1 MYDNG
6 HHTEA
11 TDYWRDALADCEC
24 DPFPRVPSSAPPPSP
39 DSIIEHRSPML
50 EQRDSAVAVSTTL
63 YAAWALLVSRMTDSD
78 DVVFGITA
86 LEMSAE
92 NNANP
97 AVAPLRI
104 PVALD
109 QTIVNYLDTV
119 QRQERDL
126 ATFAA
131 AGLSDIART
140 CPGAKR
146 ACEFQTLYLVHTQPG
161 HHDGQVKSVA
171 PSGARS
177 HALVIDLEPSANQ
190 AVMNV
195 RFDSTVI
202 SHATVER
209 WLERLDLVIL
219 GLWSSDPHKTISTIT
234 MIGERDLKD
243 IWDWNTPVPAPAER
257 CVHELVETQ
266 AQAHPS
272 KPAICAWDGDLTY
285 GELNRLS
292 ELLAAHLGARGVG
305 PDTLVPLCFEKSMYT
320 AVAML
325 GVLKAG
331 GGFVLLDPSLPEQ
344 RLQIMVHQ
352 ARSKLILAST
362 STRHLCS
369 RLALDV
375 DTINAQFFA
384 DRNHE
389 PHPPSGLTRPDSVMY
404 VVYTSGSSGVPKG
417 VVVTHQNH
425 ATALFHQT
433 SMLGL
438 GPESRIYD
446 FSAYSFDLTIFNT
459 FAALTLGGCLCVPSE
474 RQRRNELAQS
484 MTSFAATFAYLTP
497 TVARQLSPDETPT
510 LETLVLIG
518 ETLHARDV
526 DPWWGRI
533 RVINAYGP
541 SECTTAS
548 TVNPNPSTPADATGI
563 GRGAGLVTWIV
574 DPEDHN
580 ILLPPGCAGE
590 LLLEGPLVGRGYL
603 DNADQSSASFIQAPM
618 WLRKGGPGHDGRSGT
633 LYKTGDLVEYTAAGT
648 LKFIGRKDTQV
659 KIRGHRVELGE
670 IEHAVHRCMA
680 GFKQAVTEM
689 VATGRSGSSS
699 STLIAFLEADQS
711 LENAGEAELAP
722 RTLPVPS
729 EVKGKLLRVLPSYMI
744 PALFIEIPRL
754 PTTHTGK
761 IHRKQ
766 LRAIAEPL
774 LSRHFGR
781 ILSSERPK
789 RQPVLD
795 VEEKMQKVWSCVLE
809 VEQQMVG
816 LDDSFFDLGGDSL
829 GAMKVVSEARKV
841 DLVVTVAD
849 VFHYL
854 TLQNVS
860 AQAKDI
866 STHSPEAVLPFSL
879 LEGEG
884 GLKGQSFIQDVS
896 VRYGLDPSSLKD
908 AYPCTPLQEGLLSL
922 SATSSGDYVMQGVLE
937 LSDKLDLDAFRDAWE
952 AVSRKIEILRTRIVQ
967 HDQHGLL
974 QLVLDEPISWV
985 EAVGL
990 ESYLNA
996 DRKNAMNIGQ
1006 PLARYSMVKD
1016 EDGNTRWFVWTV
1028 HHALF
1033 DEWSLSL
1040 ILDTVNH
1047 TYEGKPTQPTPPFK
1061 TFIKYIKDQSFERM
1075 ADYWIQALSECECP
1089 VFPSLPPSVERP
1101 VTDGVMEHPLHHP
1114 REHLHSNITP
1124 STMVRAAWSL
1134 IMSNVTNSD
1143 DVVFGATV
1151 SGRSAPVPGV
1161 ESVPAPT
1168 IATVPVRVRLAKHQQ
1183 VSDFLHSV
1191 QRQSADMIPFEQMGL
1206 HRIAKLGPDAQQAVS
1221 FQTLLVIQPIDNSE
1235 TQSVLGLWSLGNQQ
1249 QSVNTYGLILEI
1261 QLGRGEMTAR
1271 ASYDSRLIQPWLVQ
1285 RLLERLDLAMRQL
1298 DGADPEKPLSEF
1310 NILTCKDLEQIWSW
1324 NRHVPTVSQLHIP
1337 QVLETQAV
1345 SRPNRPA
1352 VCAWDGDLTYAEL
1365 DCLATGLA
1373 LQLVEREVGK
1383 EDIVPLYF
1391 EKSMW
1396 TTVAM
1401 FGVLRAG
1408 AAFVLLDPSLP
1419 PKRLEEIMRQ
1429 TKATMVV
1436 SSLLNEDASS
1446 SLSRQVLTLGPHS
1459 VQALQ
1464 EKARRGQASQRLAPS
1479 TPSSP
1484 AYVIFTSGS
1493 TGNPKGVVVTHG
1505 NVTSA
1510 VPEHVRSFGY
1520 TEDSRIYDFASY
1532 SFGASLNNA
1541 FVALMSGG
1549 CLCVPSEDDR
1559 RSNMPGSIT
1568 SLRATAVLLT
1578 PSVAE
1583 SLSPDQVP
1591 TLKTLIYG
1599 GEAVHL
1605 KDVSPWW
1612 GKTQVLTAY
1621 GSSEVTTVATVNT
1634 QATTMQEVPQ
1644 IGTGSGGVTWVVD
1657 PEDHQKLLPPG
1668 CVGELVLEGPLVGTG
1683 YLGDTEKTSEVFIE
1697 DPRWLL
1703 EGFQGYPGRHGRL
1716 YKTGDLVR
1724 YNENGNL
1731 TYVGRKDAQV
1741 KIRGQRVELGEVEFR
1756 VQECFPEATQVV
1768 AEVVAPRGKRSSP
1781 TLAAFLLL
1789 PGKAASNGTP
1799 KLAELTALPV
1809 TAAIEER
1816 LSRHLPSYMVPTLF
1830 FAMQALP
1837 MTATGKMNRRRLRE
1851 IGSTITTQ
1859 ELADL
1864 RTNPKWEKRQ
1874 PTTKLERS
1882 LHAIWAQVLNIDSSR
1897 IGVDDSFFQLGGDSV
1912 TAMQVATTAR
1922 SSFINIGVADI
1933 LRQKTIYNLAKTAQ
1947 EIKEA
1952 PDMQAKYSQSLAKS
1966 SGSTP
1971 QLSPIQRLYFHFQHD
1986 PTACFDQFFYL
1997 GLRSEVDA
2005 EVLCAALE
2013 MLVRRHAVL
2022 RARFARNQKGTWEVR
2037 IAPDV
2042 SSSLLFRLENSE
2054 EPGFAAAIAQSREAL
2069 DIVKGPILSA
2079 VLFNTPVRQSLFLTI
2094 HHLVI
2099 DLFRDTTLSR
2109 IGVQPG
2115 DIEDIF
2121 PCAPL
2126 QEGILLA
2133 QAKDSANYQRW
2144 SDIEIS
2150 MNADGL
2156 QLEQSRLTQAWKA
2169 VVKRHALL
2177 RAVLVESF
2185 PGSSRAMHVVLKDPE
2200 PSITWDVSTKPSE
2213 NRYFDKYS
2221 PQHHVHVYEA
2231 DGRRARLRF
2240 YSNHAIID
2248 GFSQDL
2254 MCSDLQSAYNNT
2266 LQSAASSYK
2275 DFILYLE
2282 DLPHADGLSFWSRYL
2297 DGVDPC
2303 HFPTSPV
2310 AILDCASKNPVPVP
2324 RLDVDGI
2331 RAFSAKWDVTPATIV
2346 KVAWGLVLGIYTGT
2360 TTPCFGNLFS
2370 GRDVPVEDINDVFG
2384 PVVGTVPCRIR
2395 LQNGK
2400 GVLDTLR
2407 EAQADYLDTIPF
2419 QHFPLT
2425 DIHRVAGL
2433 GSSPLFNTILSYYKA
2448 GDEISAV
2455 GHGPA
2460 VRDVVNHD
2468 PTEYD
2473 IAVDIEDKGAQMT
2486 ISLDFRPQ
2494 CLSATDAARLASS
2507 LSVAI
2512 SGIVANPDQ
2521 AIEDVPLITES
2532 DLQLI
2537 WQWNRTVPE
2546 ANGRFVHDL
2555 VHEQALATPNAPAV
2569 CAWDGQLSYK
2579 QLDELSTGLAGRLI
2593 QLGVMGGGLIP
2604 LCFEK
2609 SQWTS
2614 VAMLAVLKT
2623 GAAFV
2628 LLDSSLPYQR
2638 LQSIVQQVKSDLIL
2652 SSSSN
2657 MDLSASLCRTVLQVR
2672 ADTSGSSDAITIPK
2686 PLSGPEATTMFA
2698 VFTSGSTGTP
2708 KGVLLTHANF
2718 TCALEH
2724 QSGALGFTDTSRVF
2738 DFASYAFDAAVHNT
2752 FATFLTGGCLCVP
2765 SEHDRKSNTEAIM
2778 RSMRVTVADFTP
2790 SVARLL
2796 DPASLPDLK
2805 TLILGGEAVSVDDVN
2820 RWWGKV
2826 RIVNIYGPAETTPI
2840 ATINADAPTP
2850 DKSTLLGK
2858 GSGQVTWV
2866 VDPQNKNRLMPPG
2879 SVGEL
2884 VLEGQLVGQGYLN
2897 DPERTAASFIK
2908 DPPWL
2913 VQGAP
2918 GHPGRRG
2925 RVYMTGDLVRYEDD
2939 GSLAYVTRK
2948 DAQVKI
2954 RGQRVELGEVERRV
2968 QECIPEASQVVAE
2981 MIKPQGEDRNPMLA
2995 VFLQTGNKAGRVE
3008 ESTKV
3013 EIFRITDKIRLRL
3026 SERLPRYMIPAVF
3039 FSIQRLPK
3047 TPSGK
3052 TYRIQLRQI
3061 GASFSVRQLAEMQAG
3076 GRDQA
3081 RQPTSEREKKLQQ
3094 VWSRVLN
3101 VEASAIGLDD
3111 DFFQLGGD
3119 SIAAMKLASEAR
3131 KAGISVSVAHIFR
3144 HPTLFGVAQQDGDGA
3159 ANGAPADIPPFGLLG
3174 SGLDMGVF
3182 LEDAASQCQLG
3193 SPASILDA
3201 YPCTPLQEG
3210 LLSLSLKRPG
3220 AYTLQA
3226 TLRLAPNVDI
3236 QAFCNAW
3243 EKVVHSFPVLR
3254 TRIIEHHEMGL
3265 LQVVVD
3271 DKVRWVNESRLE
3283 AYLLADRQQ
3292 PMTLG
3297 SPLGRYALINN
3308 ASDGQRWFVW
3318 TVHHAL
3324 YDGWSEGLIIKA
3336 VNQAYH
3342 GGSVHEGTPFSAF
3355 IKHIRDTDNNAMV
3368 DYWKHILDG
3377 NQAVPFPAIPPAFGE
3392 PVADKSVEVP
3402 LPRPLNQARNV
3413 TTSTLVRA
3421 AWALVAG
3428 RRSGEDDVVFGV
3440 TVSGRNAPVPGIDM
3454 MVGPTFATVPLR
3466 VRLPAGQSVADY
3478 LKAVQHRSAEMIPF
3492 EQMGLHNI
3500 AKISPSTRQACAF
3513 QTLLVVQPQDSQT
3526 ENVLGDWQDDDQS
3539 QWFNSYGLTLEVN
3552 IRTTDIMVRA
3562 TFDSRV
3568 IEPWVVQ
3575 KLLQQLGH
3583 VMHQL
3588 DDSASADRA
3597 VRDITTVT
3605 PQDLE
3610 QLWAWNKTVPPPA
3623 DRCVHELIRDRVR
3636 EQPHAPAVS
3645 AWDGELTYQELD
3657 DLSTNMSLRLVD
3669 LGVKP
3674 QTFVPLCFE
3683 KSMWA
3688 TVAMLAVV
3696 KTTAAFVLL
3705 DPSLPEQRLKSIIQQ
3720 VDARVI
3726 VSSPSNVALSTQVC
3740 HEVVV
3745 MSPEFIAE
3753 ISDRTPSTLLP
3764 TPSLDSNLYVVFAF
3778 ETIGTPKGVVINHRN
3793 SASAVL
3799 HQVEG
3804 FGYNRATRLYDFST
3818 YSSDGCILNAFTV
3831 LVAGGCLCIPTDHS
3845 RKSTLAESME
3855 SLKANAVF
3863 LTPSV
3868 AQLLSPGQV
3877 PHMRSMI
3884 LGGEAIRL
3892 EHVQPW
3898 WDSETCKVFTI
3909 YGPSECTPVS
3919 MINPN
3924 PATPGEALRLGW
3936 GAGQVPWIVDPEDHN
3951 SLVPLGSVGELLLE
3965 GPLVGPGYLNE
3976 FEKTTASFIRDPAWL
3991 LKGAPGSHPGRH
4003 GRLYKTGDLAQFNK
4017 DGSVSYVSRK
4027 DDQVRIHGQRIALGE
4042 VEHHAHPCFPN
4053 AAQIVAEVI
4062 VPQGKNTT
4070 PTLAAFLQ
4078 LGEEEM
4084 AGVSVHVEGTPESV
4098 SVLRAPEE
4106 ALQKLSQSLPGYMVP
4121 TAFFA
4126 MQQLP
4131 LSATGKMDRERLREI
4146 GSSFSVTDLALAC
4159 TATERPKRQPESDV
4173 EKQMQG
4179 IWARVLDI
4187 APSMIGLD
4195 DSFFRL
4201 GGDSITAMKLVGEA
4215 RRAGLQL
4222 AVADVL
4228 RRPRLQEVALASRS
4242 SGVSNNMIPRARSE
4256 GPVEQSFAQG
4266 RLWFLE
4272 QLYPGLTWYLMP
4284 CTLRLRG
4291 PLDLKALNAAFFAL
4305 ESRHE
4310 TLRTTFSTQDGVNLQ
4325 HVHPPRS
4332 KEVTV
4337 VDKSSADAAELEDVL
4352 HLDETTPFDLSSEP
4366 GLRVTVYK
4374 TGENE
4379 HILSIM
4385 MHHIIS
4391 DGWSVDFHLFPEDGA
4406 FRGELIYSTDLFEP
4420 DTMDTLL
4427 SVFHAVVKHGITE
4440 PATPVALLPL
4450 PSDAHSSM
4458 DPDVQLHTSISAY
4471 PRDSSVVDVFR
4482 QQAAICP
4489 DKTAVKD
4496 HSSQMSYAQLDTLSD
4511 NVALWLI
4518 GQSLPPETLI
4528 GVFANRSCETIV
4540 AIMGILKA
4548 NLAYLPFD
4556 VKIPESRMESI
4567 LSSIQGR
4574 KLVLNGSDVQPPS
4587 LKGREVEFT
4596 SIPATID
4603 GGRRSSRG
4611 AVALEASRPSATSLA
4626 YVMFTSGS
4634 TGRPKGVMVEHR
4646 SIMHLAKNQSMIQHD
4661 AAGTMAHMSNIA
4673 FDAATWE
4680 IYVTLLNGGTLV
4692 CIDRLAVLDPAAVS
4706 RAFVKDNV
4714 RALFITPAL
4723 LKEYLSK
4730 CPEAIGALDT
4740 MYLGG
4745 ERLDPKDVF
4754 TVRGLMQGGQ
4764 VISVYGPTEN
4774 TAFSTFYRVPAAD
4787 NCVNGVAIG
4796 QALADSGA
4804 YVMDLQQRLVPAG
4817 VVGELV
4823 VTGDRL
4829 ARGYLDPRQNT
4840 GRFIEVNLGGEQTR
4854 AYRTGDFVRCRPSD
4868 KQIEYIGRI
4877 DGQVKIRGQRVELG
4891 EIEHTL
4897 RGYGSVD
4904 DAAVVLQRLDGR
4916 GSEAQLTGFVTLRES
4931 DIQMQVARMEREAD
4945 GDDEKEQVRVWEESF
4960 DTDIYAGF
4968 DDIQADR
4975 VGRDFVG
4982 WTSMY
4987 DGSDINKGEM
4997 NEWLDDTIAT
5007 MLNGGRAGHVLELGS
5022 GSGMIVFNL
5031 VNQGL
5036 ESYVGLDPSEK
5047 AVEFVTRAAKSLP
5060 AAAGKVRMYKGT
5072 AADLGRLRIDRPLSP
5087 DLVVINSVAQYFPS
5101 LGYLSKAVESIL
5113 QLGPRTI
5120 FLGDMRSYAVYRE
5133 FHVTRSLHRVGKN
5146 PSREEVRRQ
5155 MAEMEQMEVELL
5167 VDPAFFTG
5175 LASRLPHLIEH
5186 VEILPKMMKATN
5198 ELSCYRYAAVIHV
5211 KNETRSLEHPVH
5223 DVHQDQWID
5232 FVEQELTNE
5241 TLGQLLQSSNSPTVA
5256 IGNIPYSKTIFER
5269 HVLDKLHEDRDQ
5281 DHDADSC
5288 GNWLSVAREKAQ
5300 QCPSLS
5306 ATDLVGLAKSA
5317 GYRVEIS
5324 CARQHSQRGGLDAI
5338 FHHYKTPSGQR
5349 AMFRFPV
5356 EAHDRPSRALSSQPL
5371 IQQVKRKIREQLQ
5384 DRLQAHLPS
5393 YMIPQ
5398 AIHVL
5403 DVMPVNANGKV
5414 DRRSLAETVQSRTP
5428 ARTSAQQPTTKAEKE
5443 LQALWAKVLNV
5454 EPAVV
5459 GLDDNFFSIGGD
5471 SLAAMRLVGEAS
5483 KIGLKLAVVDI
5494 FRHPALRDMAVRD
5507 VSTSKEVTEHISR
5520 TKLEGPVDQSF
5531 AQGRLWFLEQLYPGL
5546 TWYLMPSAVR
5556 LRGPLRLDALHAAIA
5571 ALERRHETLRTTFA
5585 SHDGCD
5591 VQHVLPFSEKPLN
5604 VIDVADEEAL
5614 TRALD
5619 KVQKTPFDL
5628 KKEPGWRVTVFKLD
5642 NENHLLSI
5650 VMHHIISDGWSVDV
5664 LRRELSTFYAAAVK
5678 DPDQDPLSQVEPL
5691 PIQYRDFSVWQRGQ
5705 QQIEEHQRQLA
5716 YWVKQFDMEF
5726 HFFQDHQALEG
5737 LVLYSTDLFEA
5748 ETIRNMLS
5756 VFHSVLA
5763 TSLASPTTAIKTMS
5777 IFSNKHF
5784 AELDGLGLI
5793 KVDDVPYPR
5802 DSSIVDLFRQQV
5814 PLCPGKI
5821 AVKDSTSELTYAQ
5834 LDHQSDILARWL
5846 SRRAFAPETP
5856 VGVFSPRCCE
5866 TVVAFLGVLKA
5877 NLAYL
5882 PLDVK
5887 IPQAR
5892 MDTILSS
5899 VEGHKIVLFGPD
5911 VHPPSIQP
5919 EDVEFVA
5926 IAEALRDRTSED
5938 RTLTA
5943 GPSATSLAY
5952 VMFTS
5957 GSTGRPKGVMVN
5969 HRGLVR
5975 VVKGS
5980 NNMASYLPAGP
5991 TVALIT
5997 NPAFDPSIW
6006 EICGTLLNGGTLVCI
6021 SAEAVLDYRVISDT
6035 FIREGVQAVT
6045 FTPALL
6051 KQYLSECPDAIAALD
6066 TIYVGGERAD
6076 ADDLFLAKGLTNG
6089 PVINAYGPTENS
6101 VVSTLYSLQDGEKC
6115 VNGVPIGRAIS
6126 NSGAY
6131 VMDTQQRLVPLG
6143 VIGELV
6149 VTGDGLARGYTEPE
6163 RNVDRF
6169 VTVTIGTRSV
6179 QAYRTGDSVRYRPK
6193 DGQLEFF
6200 GRVDGQVKVRG
6211 HRIELAEIEHS
6222 LRSHGAVD
6230 DAVVVLQQEESGDAR
6245 LAGFLTIKDAA
6256 LDDAEPD
6263 DADAAEVVNVWGEV
6277 FDANIYSAISDV
6289 PPEDIGRDFTGWV
6302 SMYNGEEIDKAEM
6315 NEWLDDSISTMLNGG
6330 EARDIL
6336 ELGTGSGMI
6345 LFNLTQRGLHSYIGL
6360 DPSSRAVDFIA
6371 ETARSIPSLRDKVR
6385 VYVGTADNLGRVPS
6399 SVSPNLVVVNSV
6411 AQYFPSQEYLL
6422 KVIEDVVR
6430 MDSVETLF
6438 FGDMRSYPLSRQFQA
6453 HKAVYTSGE
6462 AASKD
6467 EIRREMER
6475 IEKEDTELQVDP
6487 AFFTALAARLP
6498 ERVAHVEILPKTMKA
6513 TNELSAF
6520 RYAAV
6525 VHLKS
6530 PDSPG
6535 PQVHGVGEGEWIN
6548 FRKDQLDG
6556 ESLSQLLG
6564 SARDADIVAV
6574 SNIPYRK
6581 TIVERHILEALDQG
6595 PESRN
6600 WIASARRQA
6609 DNCPSLS
6616 AVDLVEIG
6624 ELQGFR
6630 VEVSWARQYSQRGDL
6645 DAVFHRLQPAQGQ
6658 ERTMFR
6664 FPTDHHNRPVHSF
6677 SSRPLQLKRNQK
6689 VKKDLYEKL
6698 QQQLPAYMI
6707 PQVITTLDK
6716 MPINANGKIDRQ
6728 ALSARVHS
6736 STAAPRASVQQ
6747 PRTDAEREMQRIWA
6761 HVLNISASTIGVED
6775 SFFHLGGSSLSA
6787 MKVVSE
6793 ARKAGLEISVADV
6806 FRHDVLGELARHSS
6820 VKTEGEAEDT
6830 EAFVLVDPH
6839 KKAALLE
6846 EIDSVGLN
6854 VGTGIEDV
6862 LPVTSFQERVVLD
6875 GEKIGQHANYFYID
6889 LGSDLEVSRMEQSFM
6904 MTLDRFPILRS
6915 CFVRLQGQMWRVVFR
6930 QLRLPI
6936 HVKDVRDD
6944 DDLAQASEAFYLADV
6959 KGLSS
6964 DSIPVSLTLLRHSA
6978 QGVRLVL
6985 RISHSQYDG
6994 VSLPIILQSLMDGYH
7009 GIQTTAGPEFTRLL
7023 AHASRKRD
7031 KSIAYWTE
7039 VLRGSTLTVP
7049 EAALRPEITPGSS
7062 PERIDEQAEI
7072 DVPKLP
7078 AKTTEASLLSAA
7090 WALLLS
7096 RITGEADVV
7105 FWHVVAGRNS
7115 AIPGI
7120 AEMVGPCINILP
7132 LRASLAPTMTP
7143 RQLLLSLQKQF
7154 VSVGD
7159 ADSLGFNEIIEHCT
7173 DWPAGSTFQSMIQHQ
7188 NIDEHPE
7195 IESTETSA
7203 PVRFFGNEHIV
7214 PQSLVMVSY
7223 PPEGGRRLQIK
7234 LLGNTHILTREMAGS
7249 MMRAICRIAGA
7260 IGDDLDGSLGG
7271 IMAGVADL

>member
-11 TDYWRDALADCEC
+11 ADYWRDALADCEC

-39 DSIIEHRSPML
+39 DSIIEHRSPIL
-50 EQRDSAVAVSTTL
+50 EQRDSGVAISTTI
-63 YAAWALLVSRMTDSD
+63 YAAWALLVSRMADSD
-78 DVVFGITA
+78 DVVFGIAA
-86 LEMSAE
+86 LERSAE
-92 NNANP
+92 NNANT

-104 PVALD
+104 PVAWD

-131 AGLSDIART
+131 AGLSDIAQT
-140 CPGAKR
+140 CPGAQR
-146 ACEFQTLYLVHTQPG
+146 ACDFQTLFLVRTQQG
-161 HHDGQVKSVA
+161 RQAGQVQSVA
-171 PSGARS
+171 PSGARC

-243 IWDWNTPVPAPAER
+243 IWDWNTPVPAPADR
-257 CVHELVETQ
+257 CVHELVEAQ

-292 ELLAAHLGARGVG
+292 ELLAAHLGERGVG
-305 PDTLVPLCFEKSMYT
+305 PNTLVPLCFEKSMYT

-344 RLQIMVHQ
+344 RLQAMVQQ
-352 ARSKLILAST
+352 ARSKFILAST

-369 RLALDV
+369 RLAPEV

-389 PHPPSGLTRPDSVMY
+389 PPRSSGPTRPDSVMY

-417 VVVTHQNH
+417 VIITHQNH
-425 ATALFHQT
+425 ATALLHQT
-433 SMLGL
+433 GMEGL

-446 FSAYSFDLTIFNT
+446 FSAYSFDITIYNT

-484 MTSFAATFAYLTP
+484 MTSLAATFAYLTP

-510 LETLVLIG
+510 LETLVLSG
-518 ETLHARDV
+518 EALHARDV

-548 TVNPNPSTPADATGI
+548 TVHPDPSTPADATGI
-563 GRGAGLVTWIV
+563 GKGAGLVTWIV

-580 ILLPPGCAGE
+580 ILLPPGCVGE
-590 LLLEGPLVGRGYL
+590 LLLEGPVVGRGYL
-603 DNADQSSASFIQAPM
+603 DNAEQTSASFIQAPM
-618 WLRKGGPGHDGRSGT
+618 WLQKGGSGHNGRSGI
-633 LYKTGDLVEYTAAGT
+633 LYKTGDLVEYTDAGNI
-648 LKFIGRKDTQV
+648 KFIGRKDTQV

-670 IEHAVHRCMA
+670 VEHAVHGCMA
-680 GFKQAVTEM
+680 GFKQAVAET
-689 VATGRSGSSS
+689 VATGRSGSSL
-699 STLIAFLEADQS
+699 STLVAFLEADQP

-722 RTLPVPS
+722 KTLPVPS

-744 PALFIEIPRL
+744 PTLFIELPRL

-774 LSRHFGR
+774 LSRHLGR

-795 VEEKMQKVWSCVLE
+795 VEQKMQQVWSCVLE
-809 VEQQMVG
+809 IERQMVG

-829 GAMKVVSEARKV
+829 GAMKVVSEARKME
-841 DLVVTVAD
+841 LVITVAD
-849 VFHYL
+849 VFQYL

-860 AQAKDI
+860 AQAKDM

-884 GLKGQSFIQDVS
+884 GLKAQSFIRDVS
-896 VRYGLDPSSLKD
+896 IRYGLDPSSLKD
-908 AYPCTPLQEGLLSL
+908 AYPCTPLQKGLLSL
-922 SATSSGDYVMQGVLE
+922 SAKSPGDYVMQGVLE

-952 AVSRKIEILRTRIVQ
+952 AVCRKIEILRTRIVQ

-985 EAVGL
+985 EAAGL
-990 ESYLNA
+990 DSYLNA
-996 DRKNAMNIGQ
+996 DRKNAMDIGQ

-1016 EDGNTRWFVWTV
+1016 EGGSTRWFVWTV

-1033 DEWSLSL
+1033 DAWSLSL

-1047 TYEGKPTQPTPPFK
+1047 TYEGKPAQPTPPFK

-1075 ADYWIQALSECECP
+1075 ADYWIQALAECECP

-1101 VTDGVMEHPLHHP
+1101 VTDSVMEHPLHHP
-1114 REHLHSNITP
+1114 RQHLHSSITP

-1134 IMSNVTNSD
+1134 IMSNITNSD

-1261 QLGRGEMTAR
+1261 QLGKGEMTAR

-1298 DGADPEKPLSEF
+1298 DGADPEEPLSEF
-1310 NILTCKDLEQIWSW
+1310 NIVTCKDLEQIWSW
-1324 NRHVPTVSQLHIP
+1324 NRHVPTVSQLCIP

-1345 SRPNRPA
+1345 SHPNRPA

-1419 PKRLEEIMRQ
+1419 QKRLEEIMRQ

-1436 SSLLNEDASS
+1436 SSLSNEDESS
-1446 SLSRQVLTLGPHS
+1446 SLSRQVLILGPHS

-1464 EKARRGQASQRLAPS
+1464 ERARGQASQRLASS

-1532 SFGASLNNA
+1532 SFGAALNNA

-1591 TLKTLIYG
+1591 TLKTIIYG

-1657 PEDHQKLLPPG
+1657 PENHQKLLPPG
-1668 CVGELVLEGPLVGTG
+1668 CVGELVLEGPLVGIG
-1683 YLGDTEKTSEVFIE
+1683 YLGDTQKTSEVFIE

-1703 EGFQGYPGRHGRL
+1703 DGFQGYPGRHGRL

-1768 AEVVAPRGKRSSP
+1768 AEVVVPRGKTSSP

-1789 PGKAASNGTP
+1789 SDTTASNGTS
-1799 KLAELTALPV
+1799 KLDEATALPV
-1809 TAAIEER
+1809 AAAVEER
-1816 LSRHLPSYMVPTLF
+1816 LSKHLPSYMVPTLF

-1897 IGVDDSFFQLGGDSV
+1897 IGVDDSFFQLGGDSIS
-1912 TAMQVATTAR
+1912 AMQVATTAR

-1971 QLSPIQRLYFHFQHD
+1971 QLSPIQRLYFHLQHD

-1997 GLRSEVDA
+1997 GLRSEVDV

-2054 EPGFAAAIAQSREAL
+2054 EPDFAAAIAQSREAL
-2069 DIVKGPILSA
+2069 DIVKGPIFSA

-2099 DLFRDTTLSR
+2099 DLVSWRVLIQELETVLKQGTLASPHSLGFSTWTSAQAQYARQNLEPDTSSWRQDKILLGYWGMQSNPNVKGGAIVRDFALDEVVSSLILGDCNDALGTRPVELMIAALAYSFRGVFSDRHLPLVYSEGHGREPWDERLDITSTVGWFSTIFPVELNPGLDATLIEFVRRTKDCMRSLSHNGWSDFTSRFAGEGEADRFAKEFPVEVMFNYAGLYQNLEREDGLFEQLTTPGGCDPPSSFEVRRFSLFDFDVSVIRGRITGSVEFHRDMRHGEKILEWIGEYQRTLEQMAKLLPTCPYTWTLNDFPLAFESYRDIDEFRDTTLSR
-2109 IGVQPG
+2109 LGVQPG

-2133 QAKDSANYQRW
+2133 QAKESANYQRW

-2150 MNADGL
+2150 LNGDGP
-2156 QLEQSRLTQAWKA
+2156 QLEKSRLTQAWEA

-2185 PGSSRAMHVVLKDPE
+2185 PGSSRTMHVVLKDPE
-2200 PSITWDVSTKPSE
+2200 PSISWDMSTKPSQS
-2213 NRYFDKYS
+2213 RSFDKYGL
-2221 PQHHVHVYEA
+2221 QHHVHVYEA
-2231 DGRRARLRF
+2231 DERRARLRF
-2240 YSNHAIID
+2240 YSNHVIID
-2248 GFSQDL
+2248 GFSQGL
-2254 MCSDLQSAYNNT
+2254 LCSNLQSAYNNS
-2266 LQSAASSYK
+2266 LQSAISSYK
-2275 DFILYLE
+2275 DFVLYLE

-2297 DGVDPC
+2297 SGVDPC
-2303 HFPTSPV
+2303 HFPTSPA

-2331 RAFSAKWDVTPATIV
+2331 RAFSAKWDVTPATII

-2360 TTPCFGNLFS
+2360 TTPCFGNLCS
-2370 GRDVPVEDINDVFG
+2370 GRDVPVDNIDNVFG

-2425 DIHRVAGL
+2425 DIHRAAGV
-2433 GSSPLFNTILSYYKA
+2433 GSSPLFNTLLSYQKV
-2448 GDEISAV
+2448 GEELSAV
-2455 GHGPA
+2455 KHGLA
-2460 VRDVVNHD
+2460 VRAVGNHD
-2468 PTEYD
+2468 PTEVCHGKELRNKHTNASQYD
-2473 IAVDIEDKGAQMT
+2473 ITVDIEDTGAQMT

-2494 CLSATDAARLASS
+2494 CLSTTDAARLANS

-2512 SGIVANPDQ
+2512 SEIVANPDQ
-2521 AIEDVPLITES
+2521 VIEDVPLMTED
-2532 DLQLI
+2532 DLRLI
-2537 WQWNRTVPE
+2537 WQWNHTVPE
-2546 ANGRFVHDL
+2546 APGRFVHDL
-2555 VHEQALATPNAPAV
+2555 VHEQALTAPDAPAV

-2593 QLGVMGGGLIP
+2593 QLGVMGGGPIP

-2652 SSSSN
+2652 SSSAN
-2657 MDLSASLCRTVLQVR
+2657 MDLSASLCRTVLQVS
-2672 ADTSGSSDAITIPK
+2672 ADTAGSSDAITIPK
-2686 PLSGPEATTMFA
+2686 LLSGPELTTMFA

-2708 KGVLLTHANF
+2708 KGVLIAHANF

-2724 QSGALGFTDTSRVF
+2724 QSEALGFTDTSRVF

-2752 FATFLTGGCLCVP
+2752 FATFITGGCLCVP
-2765 SEHDRKSNTEAIM
+2765 SEHDRKSDTEAIM
-2778 RSMRVTVADFTP
+2778 RTMRVTVADLTP
-2790 SVARLL
+2790 SVARVL
-2796 DPASLPDLK
+2796 DPRSLPDLK
-2805 TLILGGEAVSVDDVN
+2805 TLIMGGEALSVDDVN
-2820 RWWGKV
+2820 RWWGRV
-2826 RIVNIYGPAETTPI
+2826 RIVNAYGPAETTPI

-2850 DKSTLLGK
+2850 EKSTLLGK

-2866 VDPQNKNRLMPPG
+2866 VDPQNRNRLMPPG

-2884 VLEGQLVGQGYLN
+2884 VLEGQPVGQGYLN
-2897 DPERTAASFIK
+2897 DPERTAASFIE

-2918 GHPGRRG
+2918 GHSGRRG

-2939 GSLAYVTRK
+2939 GSMAYVTRK

-2968 QECIPEASQVVAE
+2968 QECIPEASQVIAE

-2995 VFLQTGNKAGRVE
+2995 VFLQTGNNMKAGRVE

-3013 EIFRITDKIRLRL
+3013 EIFGITEEIRLKL
-3026 SERLPRYMIPAVF
+3026 SARLPRYMIPAVF

-3061 GASFSVRQLAEMQAG
+3061 GASFSVRQLAEMRPG

-3094 VWSRVLN
+3094 VWSRVLD

-3131 KAGISVSVAHIFR
+3131 KAGISVSVADIFR
-3144 HPTLFGVAQQDGDGA
+3144 HPTLFGVAQQGGDGA
-3159 ANGAPADIPPFGLLG
+3159 ANGALADIAPFGLLNND
-3174 SGLDMGVF
+3174 LDTGVF
-3182 LEDAASQCQLG
+3182 LEDAASQCHLE
-3193 SPASILDA
+3193 SPTAILDA

-3210 LLSLSLKRPG
+3210 LLSLSMKRPG

-3226 TLRLAPNVDI
+3226 TLRLDPSVDI
-3236 QAFCNAW
+3236 QAFCKAW

-3254 TRIIEHHEMGL
+3254 TRIIEHHELGL

-3271 DKVRWVNESRLE
+3271 EKIRWVHASSLE

-3297 SPLGRYALINN
+3297 SPLGRYALISN
-3308 ASDGQRWFVW
+3308 ASDGQRCFVW

-3336 VNQAYH
+3336 VNQAYDGAGFQ
-3342 GGSVHEGTPFSAF
+3342 GGAPFSAF

-3377 NQAVPFPAIPPAFGE
+3377 NQAVPFPAIPPTFGE
-3392 PVADKSVEVP
+3392 PVADKSVEAS

-3413 TTSTLVRA
+3413 TTSTLIRA

-3428 RRSGEDDVVFGV
+3428 RRSGHDDVVFGV

-3466 VRLPAGQSVADY
+3466 VQLLAGQSVADY
-3478 LKAVQHRSAEMIPF
+3478 LKAVQYRSAEMIPF

-3500 AKISPSTRQACAF
+3500 AKVSTSTRQACAF
-3513 QTLLVVQPQDSQT
+3513 QTLLVIQPQASEA
-3526 ENVLGDWQDDDQS
+3526 ENVLGCWQDGDQS
-3539 QWFNSYGLTLEVN
+3539 QWFNSYGLTLDVN
-3552 IRTTDIMVRA
+3552 VGTTDIVVRA

-3588 DDSASADRA
+3588 DDNASTDRA

-3623 DRCVHELIRDRVR
+3623 DRCAHELIRDRVR

-3657 DLSTNMSLRLVD
+3657 DLSTNMSGRLVD

-3674 QTFVPLCFE
+3674 GTFVPLCFE
-3683 KSMWA
+3683 KSIWA

-3696 KTTAAFVLL
+3696 KTAAAFVLL
-3705 DPSLPEQRLKSIIQQ
+3705 DPSLPKQQLKSIIQQ
-3720 VDARVI
+3720 VDARMI
-3726 VSSPSNVALSTQVC
+3726 VSSPSNMALSTQVC

-3745 MSPEFIAE
+3745 MGPEFIAE
-3753 ISDRTPSTLLP
+3753 IRDRTPGTLLP
-3764 TPSLDSNLYVVFAF
+3764 TPSLDSIVYVVFTF
-3778 ETIGTPKGVVINHRN
+3778 GTTGTPKGVVINHRN

-3831 LVAGGCLCIPTDHS
+3831 LVAGGCLCIPTDHG

-3855 SLKANAVF
+3855 SFKANAVF
-3863 LTPSV
+3863 LTPSI
-3868 AQLLSPGQV
+3868 AQLLSPEQV

-3892 EHVQPW
+3892 KHVQPW

-3919 MINPN
+3919 MINHS
-3924 PATPGEALRLGW
+3924 PATPEEALRLGW
-3936 GAGQVPWIVDPEDHN
+3936 GAGQVPWIVDPEDHD
-3951 SLVPLGSVGELLLE
+3951 SLVPLGSIGELLLE

-3976 FEKTTASFIRDPAWL
+3976 SEKTTASFIRDPAWL
-3991 LKGAPGSHPGRH
+3991 LKGAPGRHPGRH
-4003 GRLYKTGDLAQFNK
+4003 ARLYKTGDLAQFNE

-4027 DDQVRIHGQRIALGE
+4027 DDQVKLHGQRIVLGE
-4042 VEHHAHPCFPN
+4042 VEHHAHPCFPS

-4062 VPQGKNTT
+4062 VPQGKNTA

-4084 AGVSVHVEGTPESV
+4084 AAVSVHVEGTPESV
-4098 SVLRAPEE
+4098 KVLRAPED
-4106 ALQKLSQSLPGYMVP
+4106 ALQKLSQTLPGYMVP
-4121 TAFFA
+4121 TVFFA
-4126 MQQLP
+4126 MRQLP
-4131 LSATGKMDRERLREI
+4131 LSATGKMDRKKLREI
-4146 GSSFSVTDLALAC
+4146 GSSFSIADLALAC
-4159 TATERPKRQPESDV
+4159 TATESPKRQPESDI

-4187 APSMIGLD
+4187 EPSMIGLD

-4222 AVADVL
+4222 VVADVL

-4242 SGVSNNMIPRARSE
+4242 SGVINDMIPRARSE

-4272 QLYPGLTWYLMP
+4272 QLYPGLTWYLVP
-4284 CTLRLRG
+4284 CAMRLRG
-4291 PLDLKALNAAFFAL
+4291 PLDLKALNAAFSAL

-4310 TLRTTFSTQDGVNLQ
+4310 TLRTTFD
-4325 HVHPPRS
+4325 
-4332 KEVTV
+4332 
-4337 VDKSSADAAELEDVL
+4337 
-4352 HLDETTPFDLSSEP
+4352 
-4366 GLRVTVYK
+4366 
-4374 TGENE
+4374 
-4379 HILSIM
+4379 
-4385 MHHIIS
+4385 
-4391 DGWSVDFHLFPEDGA
+4391 
-4406 FRGELIYSTDLFEP
+4406 
-4420 DTMDTLL
+4420 
-4427 SVFHAVVKHGITE
+4427 
-4440 PATPVALLPL
+4440 
-4450 PSDAHSSM
+4450 
-4458 DPDVQLHTSISAY
+4458 
-4471 PRDSSVVDVFR
+4471 
-4482 QQAAICP
+4482 
-4489 DKTAVKD
+4489 
-4496 HSSQMSYAQLDTLSD
+4496 
-4511 NVALWLI
+4511 
-4518 GQSLPPETLI
+4518 
-4528 GVFANRSCETIV
+4528 
-4540 AIMGILKA
+4540 
-4548 NLAYLPFD
+4548 
-4556 VKIPESRMESI
+4556 
-4567 LSSIQGR
+4567 
-4574 KLVLNGSDVQPPS
+4574 
-4587 LKGREVEFT
+4587 
-4596 SIPATID
+4596 
-4603 GGRRSSRG
+4603 
-4611 AVALEASRPSATSLA
+4611 
-4626 YVMFTSGS
+4626 
-4634 TGRPKGVMVEHR
+4634 
-4646 SIMHLAKNQSMIQHD
+4646 
-4661 AAGTMAHMSNIA
+4661 
-4673 FDAATWE
+4673 
-4680 IYVTLLNGGTLV
+4680 
-4692 CIDRLAVLDPAAVS
+4692 
-4706 RAFVKDNV
+4706 
-4714 RALFITPAL
+4714 
-4723 LKEYLSK
+4723 
-4730 CPEAIGALDT
+4730 
-4740 MYLGG
+4740 
-4745 ERLDPKDVF
+4745 
-4754 TVRGLMQGGQ
+4754 
-4764 VISVYGPTEN
+4764 
-4774 TAFSTFYRVPAAD
+4774 
-4787 NCVNGVAIG
+4787 
-4796 QALADSGA
+4796 
-4804 YVMDLQQRLVPAG
+4804 
-4817 VVGELV
+4817 
-4823 VTGDRL
+4823 
-4829 ARGYLDPRQNT
+4829 
-4840 GRFIEVNLGGEQTR
+4840 
-4854 AYRTGDFVRCRPSD
+4854 
-4868 KQIEYIGRI
+4868 
-4877 DGQVKIRGQRVELG
+4877 
-4891 EIEHTL
+4891 
-4897 RGYGSVD
+4897 
-4904 DAAVVLQRLDGR
+4904 
-4916 GSEAQLTGFVTLRES
+4916 
-4931 DIQMQVARMEREAD
+4931 
-4945 GDDEKEQVRVWEESF
+4945 
-4960 DTDIYAGF
+4960 
-4968 DDIQADR
+4968 
-4975 VGRDFVG
+4975 
-4982 WTSMY
+4982 
-4987 DGSDINKGEM
+4987 
-4997 NEWLDDTIAT
+4997 
-5007 MLNGGRAGHVLELGS
+5007 
-5022 GSGMIVFNL
+5022 
-5031 VNQGL
+5031 
-5036 ESYVGLDPSEK
+5036 
-5047 AVEFVTRAAKSLP
+5047 
-5060 AAAGKVRMYKGT
+5060 
-5072 AADLGRLRIDRPLSP
+5072 
-5087 DLVVINSVAQYFPS
+5087 
-5101 LGYLSKAVESIL
+5101 
-5113 QLGPRTI
+5113 
-5120 FLGDMRSYAVYRE
+5120 
-5133 FHVTRSLHRVGKN
+5133 
-5146 PSREEVRRQ
+5146 
-5155 MAEMEQMEVELL
+5155 
-5167 VDPAFFTG
+5167 
-5175 LASRLPHLIEH
+5175 
-5186 VEILPKMMKATN
+5186 
-5198 ELSCYRYAAVIHV
+5198 
-5211 KNETRSLEHPVH
+5211 
-5223 DVHQDQWID
+5223 
-5232 FVEQELTNE
+5232 
-5241 TLGQLLQSSNSPTVA
+5241 
-5256 IGNIPYSKTIFER
+5256 
-5269 HVLDKLHEDRDQ
+5269 
-5281 DHDADSC
+5281 
-5288 GNWLSVAREKAQ
+5288 
-5300 QCPSLS
+5300 
-5306 ATDLVGLAKSA
+5306 
-5317 GYRVEIS
+5317 
-5324 CARQHSQRGGLDAI
+5324 
-5338 FHHYKTPSGQR
+5338 
-5349 AMFRFPV
+5349 
-5356 EAHDRPSRALSSQPL
+5356 
-5371 IQQVKRKIREQLQ
+5371 
-5384 DRLQAHLPS
+5384 
-5393 YMIPQ
+5393 
-5398 AIHVL
+5398 
-5403 DVMPVNANGKV
+5403 
-5414 DRRSLAETVQSRTP
+5414 
-5428 ARTSAQQPTTKAEKE
+5428 
-5443 LQALWAKVLNV
+5443 
-5454 EPAVV
+5454 
-5459 GLDDNFFSIGGD
+5459 
-5471 SLAAMRLVGEAS
+5471 
-5483 KIGLKLAVVDI
+5483 
-5494 FRHPALRDMAVRD
+5494 
-5507 VSTSKEVTEHISR
+5507 
-5520 TKLEGPVDQSF
+5520 
-5531 AQGRLWFLEQLYPGL
+5531 
-5546 TWYLMPSAVR
+5546 
-5556 LRGPLRLDALHAAIA
+5556 
-5571 ALERRHETLRTTFA
+5571 
-5585 SHDGCD
+5585 SHDGRD
-5591 VQHVLPFSEKPLN
+5591 VQQVLPFQEKPLN

-5614 TRALD
+5614 TRELD
-5619 KVQKTPFDL
+5619 KVQKSPFDL
-5628 KKEPGWRVTVFKLD
+5628 RREPGWRVTLFKLD

-5650 VMHHIISDGWSVDV
+5650 IMHHIISDGWSVDI
-5664 LRRELSTFYAAAVK
+5664 LRKELSTFYAAAAK
-5678 DPDQDPLSQVEPL
+5678 NPDQDPLSQVEPL

-5716 YWVKQFDMEF
+5716 YWVKELETSQPAELLCDKPRPSTLSGAAATESIRVEGSLYEQLQSFCTTHSVTPFVALLATFRATHFFLTGSEDATMGTANANRDRWEVKDMVGFFVNMQCIRIKVGDESFEQLVRQVHATTVASFANQDVPFENIVSQLQRDRDLSRHPLAQVAFALHSQMDLGDFALQDLDAETVDVPPTTRFDIEF
-5726 HFFQDHQALEG
+5726 HFAQERQALEG

-5756 VFHSVLA
+5756 VFQSVLA
-5763 TSLASPTTAIKTMS
+5763 TGLANPTTAIKTMS

-5814 PLCPGKI
+5814 PLCPGRI
-5821 AVKDSTSELTYAQ
+5821 AVKDSTSQLTYAQ
-5834 LDHQSDILARWL
+5834 LDHQSDMLARWL

-5887 IPQAR
+5887 IPQGR

-5911 VHPPSIQP
+5911 VHPPSIQR

-5938 RTLTA
+5938 RTLT

-6006 EICGTLLNGGTLVCI
+6006 EICGTILNGGTLICI
-6021 SAEAVLDYRVISDT
+6021 SAEAVLDYRVVSDT
-6035 FIREGVQAVT
+6035 FIREGVRAAT

-6051 KQYLSECPDAIAALD
+6051 KQYLSECPDAIAGLD

-6076 ADDLFLAKGLTNG
+6076 ADDLFLAKGLTKG

-6169 VTVTIGTRSV
+6169 VTVRIGTRSV

-6200 GRVDGQVKVRG
+6200 GRIDGQVKVRG

-6230 DAVVVLQQEESGDAR
+6230 DAVVVLQQQQESGDAR
-6245 LAGFLTIKDAA
+6245 LAGFITIKDAT
-6256 LDDAEPD
+6256 LEGAEPD

-6277 FDANIYSAISDV
+6277 FDANTYSAISDV
-6289 PPEDIGRDFTGWV
+6289 RPEDIGRDFTGWV

-6345 LFNLTQRGLHSYIGL
+6345 LFNLTQRGLNSYIGL

-6371 ETARSIPSLRDKVR
+6371 KTARSIPSLQDKVR
-6385 VYVGTADNLGRVPS
+6385 VYLGTADNLGRVPS

-6422 KVIEDVVR
+6422 KVVEDVVR

-6467 EIRREMER
+6467 EVRREMER

-6498 ERVAHVEILPKTMKA
+6498 ERVAHVEILPKRMKV

-6525 VHLKS
+6525 VHLKG

-6535 PQVHGVGEGEWIN
+6535 PQVHSVDKGEWIN
-6548 FRKDQLDG
+6548 FRNDQLDG
-6556 ESLSQLLG
+6556 ESLSQLLR
-6564 SARDADIVAV
+6564 SALDADIVAV

-6624 ELQGFR
+6624 ESHGFR

-6645 DAVFHRLQPAQGQ
+6645 DAVFHRLRPAQGQ

-6664 FPTDHHNRPVHSF
+6664 FSTDHHNRPVHSF

-6689 VKKDLYEKL
+6689 VKKDLYERL
-6698 QQQLPAYMI
+6698 QQQLPAYMV

-6728 ALSARVHS
+6728 ALSARVNS
-6736 STAAPRASVQQ
+6736 STAAPRASSVQQ

-6761 HVLNISASTIGVED
+6761 HVLSIGASTIGVED

-6793 ARKAGLEISVADV
+6793 TRKAGLEITVADV

-6820 VKTEGEAEDT
+6820 VRTEGEAEDT
-6830 EAFVLVDPH
+6830 EAPVLVDPA

-6846 EIDSVGLN
+6846 EIGSVGLD

-6862 LPVTSFQERVVLD
+6862 LPLTSFQERIVLN
-6875 GEKIGQHANYFYID
+6875 GEKIRQHANYFYIE
-6889 LGSDLEVSRMEQSFM
+6889 LGSDLKVSQMEESFT
-6904 MTLDRFPILRS
+6904 MTLDKFPILRS
-6915 CFVRLQGQMWRVVFR
+6915 CFPRLQGQLWRVVLR

-6936 HVKDVRDD
+6936 HVEDVRDD
-6944 DDLAQASEAFYLADV
+6944 DDLGQASDAFCLADA
-6959 KGLSS
+6959 KTLSS
-6964 DSIPVSLTLLRHSA
+6964 DGIPVSLTLLRHGT

-6985 RISHSQYDG
+6985 RISHTQYDG
-6994 VSLPIILQSLMDGYH
+6994 VSLPVILQSLMDGYH
-7009 GIQTTAGPEFTRLL
+7009 GIQTNPGPEFTRLL

-7049 EAALRPEITPGSS
+7049 EAVLRPEITPGSS
-7062 PERIDEQAEI
+7062 AERIDEEAEI

-7078 AKTTEASLLSAA
+7078 GRTTEASLLSAA

-7105 FWHVVAGRNS
+7105 FGHVVAGRNS

-7120 AEMVGPCINILP
+7120 AEMVGPCINIMP
-7132 LRASLAPTMTP
+7132 LRASLAPDTTP
-7143 RQLLLSLQKQF
+7143 RQLLLSLQEQF

-7159 ADSLGFNEIIEHCT
+7159 ADSLGFKDIIEHCT
-7173 DWPAGSTFQSMIQHQ
+7173 DWPAGSTFESMIQHQ

-7195 IESTETSA
+7195 IESTETPA
-7203 PVRFFGNEHIV
+7203 RLQFLGEDHVV
-7214 PQSLVMVSY
+7214 PQSLQMISY
-7223 PPEGGRRLQIK
+7223 PQEGGRRLRIR
-7234 LLGNTHILTREMAGS
+7234 LVGNTHILTREMAGS
-7249 MMRAICRIAGA
+7249 MMRAICTIAGA
-7260 IGDDLDGSLGG
+7260 VGDDLDGSLGG
-7271 IMAGVADL
+7271 IMPGVVDL